1 MSKVPMIFEIKL
13 PVDEAQN
20 KIRVR
25 EKSYSEACDRSPIPN
40 FLIINGFRNDSANK
54 RVSDGIHCFNIN
66 LQQTSIANWK
76 FPWGGLELNEVR
88 NLPNF

>member
-1 MSKVPMIFEIKL
+1 
-13 PVDEAQN
+13 
-20 KIRVR
+20 
-25 EKSYSEACDRSPIPN
+25 
-40 FLIINGFRNDSANK
+40 
-54 RVSDGIHCFNIN
+54 VSDGIHYFNVN